1 MKFNVFVL
9 IAASAVVVSAGQPS
23 SSQPSP
29 NLAPI
34 AFLTA
39 HEWEAQLPDT
49 PVGKKKKIHAQFT
62 WAQNGQAIRI
72 TNQFIT
78 DGQPSPYVDGLY
90 AWDPRQRTIVFWYV
104 GADGS
109 LTTGTVK
116 SEGTQL
122 VHNFQQTEP
131 DGKTAEYVA
140 RVTPH
145 GTDSWENEILSRGE
159 KGLTSIIKVE
169 YRATGL

>member
-1 MKFNVFVL
+1 MKFNVLVF
-9 IAASAVVVSAGQPS
+9 IAASSVVLNATEPS
-23 SSQPSP
+23 SSQHSP

-34 AFLTA
+34 AFFTV
-39 HEWEAQLPDT
+39 HEWETQLPDT
-49 PVGKKKKIHAQFT
+49 PDGKKKKIHAQFT
-62 WAQNGQAIRI
+62 WARNGQAILI
-72 TNQFIT
+72 SNQFIT
-78 DGQPSPYVDGLY
+78 DGKPSPYLDGLY

-116 SEGTQL
+116 SEGAQL
-122 VHNFQQTEP
+122 VHNFQQTEL

-145 GTDSWENEILSRGE
+145 GTDSWENEIFARSE
-159 KGLTSIIKVE
+159 KGLTSIVKVE
-169 YRATGL
+169 YRAVP